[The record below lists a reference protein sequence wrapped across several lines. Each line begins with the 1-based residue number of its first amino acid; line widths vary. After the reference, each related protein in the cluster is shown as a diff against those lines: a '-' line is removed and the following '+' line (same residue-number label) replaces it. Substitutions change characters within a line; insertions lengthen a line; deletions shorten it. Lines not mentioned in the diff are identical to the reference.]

1 MNNVSQA
8 SAWGDGAPSSRVNPF
23 TAAFR
28 LVGMLLSP
36 FLPVLRAV
44 WAATVFVLYLPLQL
58 FLKLTPAGALARRLT
73 HQTDAVVHLGRQA
86 RTLIDNPDI
95 TPEERLLICDR
106 RREYAEMIA
115 PPARFPTLYADV
127 PEDLR
132 RSIVSDGRLVNGDA
146 PATRLAG
153 ATLDAAF
160 VARAWESSVTV
171 AIKAGYL
178 ALLAG
183 IVLAFAAAF
192 GASMLSGV
200 AQGMNEMEMPVA
212 NDAPG
217 GMGGSLAMDRYT
229 AAAQYGDIWSDQD
242 LQAIAEKVNVTD
254 GSIATAFAAASKTEA
269 FVGSLLKFVLLGAA
283 AALMSAAVAR
293 FIWIG
298 RFRFLV
304 FNAANAAVVG
314 LRQSWREALQRW
326 RWRLVD
332 RDLEAQAFADQVHFA
347 TRIDKSPLIEL
358 GESLGQLEFRGHLL
372 APQQGTPVRMSVVD
386 MMQHVSVTGSSGE
399 GKSRS
404 VYVPLVRQ
412 LLALRQKGYP
422 VAIYATDDKGAI
434 GADIIDAAIAAKLPP
449 EDVLVLG
456 TGPNDWRVDLLDGLE
471 PIEFSDIVKSV
482 AKQAGGDGGDDFWP
496 EMASDLLLNVAT
508 ILQAAEHTS
517 RGEEW
522 VTKHGMRMYSV
533 MNILRVASSDPEI
546 EKALQIVADAMQDK
560 EDQYRTIAHLDKNGL
575 HSSLDYLVENW
586 LSMVDATKDGIRANA
601 RKALRLFSFKDDI
614 AKGYADGFGDKILP
628 VSELLANKIKVVNI
642 SQIEH
647 GSAGRLVAIMLKT
660 LFFKQ
665 ARAAEQRDPIS
676 AKNRLKWWFD
686 PKPGEAGCDRYAINF
701 FIADEYQALV
711 TASRDDGLSDAAVW
725 NVLRSAG
732 IAGVLLTQSI
742 TAYKMAVG
750 DKAADNMR
758 SNWRTRIM
766 LRTEDVPTIEE
777 AKKLAGKVLRFNAS
791 DWHHMESAVAVRR
804 ETGVSAETLPRV
816 QWDDQYEDIP
826 VLFSPGEFGK
836 FDVPGYEQ
844 AYNVDTRFI
853 PVQTGFGAQGGDEVR
868 TALQAAAWRQEDR
881 TMGILQHGSSEV
893 DAVRD
898 EDLMQMGRGRA
909 LVFVQ
914 RAGGT
919 RVEIIKLPNN

>member
-1 MNNVSQA
+1 MKNVNNSWVQS
-8 SAWGDGAPSSRVNPF
+8 PSSSSNPL
-23 TAAFR
+23 AL
-28 LVGMLLSP
+28 LVGVAAALLAP
-36 FLPVLRAV
+36 FFPAVRAS
-44 WAATVFVLYLPLQL
+44 WRMTVFALYLPLNVI
-58 FLKLTPAGALARRLT
+58 LKFTQAGALVRKLT
-73 HQTDAVVHLGRQA
+73 HQDDALKQLEREA
-86 RTLIDNPDI
+86 RSLIDDTTI
-95 TPEERLLICDR
+95 TEEERLLICAQR
-106 RREYAEMIA
+106 RQYAELVA
-115 PPARFPTLYADV
+115 PPGRFPTLYVDV
-127 PEDLR
+127 PEDLQ
-132 RSIVSDGRLVNGDA
+132 RSIVQDGRLVNGDA

-153 ATLDAAF
+153 ATLDESF
-160 VARAWESSVTV
+160 VERAWQSAVGTS
-171 AIKAGYL
+171 IKAGYVT
-178 ALLAG
+178 LLAG
-183 IVLAFAAAF
+183 VAFASFAAF
-192 GASMLSGV
+192 KLPMDTTVSDMRSSSAAAAPLML
-200 AQGMNEMEMPVA
+200 
-212 NDAPG
+212 
-217 GMGGSLAMDRYT
+217 DRYV
-229 AAAQYGDIWSDQD
+229 AASQYTDIWNDED
-242 LQAIAEKVNVTD
+242 LRSISEKVNVSDNSVT
-254 GSIATAFAAASKTEA
+254 TALSAASKTES
-269 FVGSLLKFVLLGAA
+269 FVSGLLKFLLMTAA
-283 AALMSAAVAR
+283 AVLMSTAVAR
-293 FIWIG
+293 FVWIG
-298 RFRFLV
+298 RFRYLV
-304 FNAANAAVVG
+304 VSAASGAVAG
-314 LRQSWREALQRW
+314 LRHSWRESLQRW

-332 RDLEAQAFADQVHFA
+332 RELEAQAYADQVHFA
-347 TRIDKSPLIEL
+347 TQIDKSPLIDL
-358 GESLGQLEFRGHLL
+358 GESLGLLEFRGHLL

-386 MMQHVSVTGSSGE
+386 MLQHVSVTGSSGE

-508 ILQAAEHTS
+508 ILQAAEHTRS
-517 RGEEW
+517 GEEW
-522 VTKHGMRMYSV
+522 VSKNGMRMYSV
-533 MNILRVASSDPEI
+533 MNILRVSSSDPEI

-560 EDQYRTIAHLDKNGL
+560 DDQYRTIAHLDKNSL

-614 AKGYADGFGDKILP
+614 ASGYADGFGEKILP

-676 AKNRLKWWFD
+676 AKHRLKWWFD
-686 PKPGEAGCDRYAINF
+686 PKPGEAGCERYAINF

-732 IAGVLLTQSI
+732 IGGVLLTQSI
-742 TAYKMAVG
+742 SAYKMAVG

-777 AKKLAGKVLRFNAS
+777 AKKLAGKVLRFS
-791 DWHHMESAVAVRR
+791 SMDWGHMESAVAVRR
-804 ETGVSAETLPRV
+804 ETGVSAETLPSV
-816 QWDDQYEDIP
+816 CWSQPFEEISM
-826 VLFSPGEFGK
+826 LAGEFGK
-836 FDVPGYEQ
+836 FEIEGYEQ
-844 AYNVDTRFI
+844 PYDVDRRFI
-853 PVQTGFGAQGGDEVR
+853 IVSNVPGATDGIQSE
-868 TALQAAAWRQEDR
+868 QAAAWRQEDR
-881 TMGILQHGSSEV
+881 TTSILQHGSSEV

-919 RVEIIKLPNN
+919 RVEIVKLPNN